1 MAICSNCG
9 GSGRVYHSYGA
20 TATCHSCK
28 GTGRIYT
35 GHVYDNEFYDWKKRQ
50 TAQCN
55 YPGSMK
61 CIGCSRDC
69 PYAK

>member
-1 MAICSNCG
+1 MAICSHCG
-9 GSGRVYHSYGA
+9 GSGRVYDSYWGY
-20 TATCHSCK
+20 TTCNLCK
-28 GTGRIYT
+28 GTGRTYIV
-35 GHVYDNEFYDWKKRQ
+35 HVYDDEFYEWKKQ
-50 TAQCN
+50 QAAQCN